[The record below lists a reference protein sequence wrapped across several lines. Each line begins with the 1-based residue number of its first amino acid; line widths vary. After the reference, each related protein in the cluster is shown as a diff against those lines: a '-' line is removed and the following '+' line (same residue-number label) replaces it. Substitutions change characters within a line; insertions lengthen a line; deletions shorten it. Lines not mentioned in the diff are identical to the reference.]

1 MSVFAEHEKFVW
13 HWKELLHHCKKKFN
27 ISKDWKKINFKKMVS
42 NFLYIYAM
50 YNVYN
55 IIQNQIFI
63 EDVKNMQCL
72 EKKFDVVMLKS
83 HNFLLLIV

>member
-1 MSVFAEHEKFVW
+1 
-13 HWKELLHHCKKKFN
+13 
-27 ISKDWKKINFKKMVS
+27 MVS